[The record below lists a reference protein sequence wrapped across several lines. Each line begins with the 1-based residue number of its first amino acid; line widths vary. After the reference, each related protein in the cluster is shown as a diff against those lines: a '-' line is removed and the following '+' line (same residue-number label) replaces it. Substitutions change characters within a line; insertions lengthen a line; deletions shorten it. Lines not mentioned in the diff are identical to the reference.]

1 MMWVSVEVEDF
12 SCSLLASDSILSRA
26 TFFGERVGAPR
37 CASSS
42 FHLDFDL
49 FTTRRQQGV
58 NTAGSSGTEKA
69 VDSLP
74 SGAFTQIVHQ
84 PEFKKK
90 DSKNYAFIYNFCII
104 SLNCFLK
111 RV

>member
-37 CASSS
+37 CVSSS

-84 PEFKKK
+84 PELKKK
-90 DSKNYAFIYNFCII
+90 RTQKMTLLFMI
-104 SLNCFLK
+104 SVSFH
-111 RV
+111 